1 MAGAMATGREIAPRP
16 WSTDEYQRKND
27 LAMALETGDAVVMYD
42 NLDENSP
49 IEGQSFNLAITHPMM
64 ATRQL
69 GSNSGEDNLI
79 VPTNALMIATGN
91 HLVVASDMAEGR
103 TLITR
108 VIPDRPLVQRSFL
121 YRYLLDHVLANRPQL
136 VAAALTI
143 LRAYVMASDK
153 REPTKF
159 RHREWGD
166 LVAASVAWLGLPDPC
181 LAEHRS
187 KVTDP
192 KREVQEKVVRAW
204 QKAFGD
210 AWLDIQ
216 VLIDQDDIG
225 RAIAGWFGMK
235 DRTHLTFKTATPFLR
250 ELRGVE
256 RLGFKVQH
264 QPGDGKHKAAKWR
277 LAEAHEGSGMHAE
290 FEAMEQVQEDFA
302 GPEEFAE
309 TGL

>member
-1 MAGAMATGREIAPRP
+1 MA
-16 WSTDEYQRKND
+16 
-27 LAMALETGDAVVMYD
+27 
-42 NLDENSP
+42 
-49 IEGQSFNLAITHPMM
+49 
-64 ATRQL
+64 
-69 GSNSGEDNLI
+69 
-79 VPTNALMIATGN
+79 
-91 HLVVASDMAEGR
+91 
-103 TLITR
+103 
-108 VIPDRPLVQRSFL
+108 
-121 YRYLLDHVLANRPQL
+121 
-136 VAAALTI
+136 
-143 LRAYVMASDK
+143 
-153 REPTKF
+153 
-159 RHREWGD
+159 
-166 LVAASVAWLGLPDPC
+166 
-181 LAEHRS
+181 
-187 KVTDP
+187 
-192 KREVQEKVVRAW
+192 
-204 QKAFGD
+204 KAFGD

-216 VLIDQDDIG
+216 VLIDQDDLG